1 MNDTGKSEAQFTAE
15 VEVLRHQIAALQTLA
30 AERAQ
35 VEAARQE
42 SEERY
47 RTLVS
52 YSFDFVVETSVDG
65 RFVYLSPDYKDA
77 LGYEPEELLGRYIF
91 EFIHPDD
98 LATTAAAFHRAIET
112 VSSDQAIYRYRHKNG
127 EWRWFEST
135 GRPFRTAT
143 GELRG
148 MIVSR
153 DITERKHAEEAVQ
166 EEAQISTALVRVG
179 QEMTSS
185 LNTPV
190 LLSRLCELTAE
201 ELGCD
206 CSYTLLREP
215 EKDVFTPVAGWGDA
229 AEHWEALRVLNVPG
243 RAIAGLLARL
253 EREEALELETAGQEL
268 VPEALLKKF
277 DLSANLF
284 VALRRGGDI
293 IGLLSAGYRGRTGS
307 FTTQQRRIARGI
319 AQIASLTLE
328 NARLFEQAESAN
340 RLKSDFLA
348 TMSHELRTPLH
359 IIMGYNDLLLDEGFG
374 SLTEEQLDV
383 LRRIGRSAKEL
394 CALINATLDVGRLEA
409 GRLLVEVNKIDL
421 AVLIEDMKV
430 ETQELREKPGLT
442 FAWRVAPAL
451 PPVYTDQM
459 KLKIVLKNLIANA
472 VKFTEEGSV
481 TVNVR
486 TRDGGVE
493 ISVADTGIGIA
504 PAALPIIFESFRQVE
519 NPMTRQ
525 YSGVGLGLYIARRML
540 DLLGGTIDVDSALG
554 QGSTFRLWLPLVVTV
569 AGESRARQAG

>member
-65 RFVYLSPDYKDA
+65 RFVYLSPDYKNA
-77 LGYEPEELLGRYIF
+77 LGYEPEELLGRDIF

-112 VSSDQAIYRYRHKNG
+112 FSSDQAIYRYRHKNG
-127 EWRWFEST
+127 DWRWFEST
-135 GRPFRTAT
+135 GHPFRTAT

-206 CSYTLLREP
+206 CSYTLLRRP
-215 EKDVFTPVAGWGDA
+215 EQDVFTPVAGWGDA
-229 AEHWEALRVLNVPG
+229 AEHWETLRVLNIPG
-243 RAIAGLLARL
+243 KAIAGLLAHL
-253 EREEALELETAGQEL
+253 EREEVVELETAGQEL
-268 VPEALLKKF
+268 APEALLKKL
-277 DLSANLF
+277 DLSASVH

-383 LRRIGRSAKEL
+383 LRRIERSAKEL
-394 CALINATLDVGRLEA
+394 CDLINATLDVGRLEA

-421 AVLIEDMKV
+421 AALIEDMKV

-540 DLLGGTIDVDSALG
+540 DLLGGTIDVDSTLG